1 MTIPTPAA
9 MLKRLIQFDTTNPP
23 GNEAACIQ
31 YIQGLL
37 TEAGIESQLYEK
49 FAGRPNL
56 VARLKG
62 RGTAAPLLLYGH
74 VDVVT
79 TVNQP
84 WTQPP
89 FAANEVDGFL
99 WGRGALDMKS
109 GVAMMVSAFLRA
121 KTENL
126 NLPGDV
132 ILCIVPDEEAGGDAG
147 AKFMVEEH
155 AALFESVRYAIGEFG
170 GFTSYIG
177 GKRFY
182 PIMVAEKQICWLRAT
197 LRGAAGHG
205 SMPIR
210 GGAMAQLG
218 KLLATL
224 DSKRLPVHIT
234 PAVKLMVEAV
244 ANNLDGV
251 PRLLLGQLLNPI
263 LTDTVL
269 NILGQQG
276 RTFDPLLHNTVS
288 PTILQASDKINVIP
302 AQVTLELDGRLLPGL
317 TPETMLQELHALLGD
332 AVQLEV
338 LSHDPYP
345 AEPNMGMFN
354 LLSDILRKADPTGI
368 PIPLV
373 LPGVTDG
380 RFFAR
385 LGIQTYGYLP
395 MQLPEDFN
403 FAATIHA
410 ADERIPVAALD
421 FGTNAIYQALERFTN

>member
-1 MTIPTPAA
+1 MSTPTPAA

-37 TEAGIESQLYEK
+37 SEAGIESQLYEK
-49 FAGRPNL
+49 FTGRPNL

-84 WTQPP
+84 WSQPP

-109 GVAMMVSAFLRA
+109 GVAMLVSAFLRA

-126 NLPGDV
+126 ALPGDV

-155 AALFESVRYAIGEFG
+155 AALFEKVRYAIGEFG

-182 PIMVAEKQICWLRAT
+182 PIMIAEKQICWIRAT

-234 PAVKLMVEAV
+234 PAVKLMIEAV
-244 ANNLDGV
+244 ANNLEGV
-251 PRLLLGQLLNPI
+251 PRLLLGHLLNPV

-276 RTFDPLLHNTVS
+276 RTFDPLLHNTAS

-317 TPETMLQELHALLGD
+317 TPETMLQELRTLVSD
-332 AVQLEV
+332 AVQLEL

-354 LLSDILRKADPTGI
+354 LLSDILRQADPTGI

-380 RFFAR
+380 RFFAK

-410 ADERIPVAALD
+410 ADERIPIASLD
-421 FGTNAIYQALERFTN
+421 FGTNAIYRVLERLN